1 MNLVWGFDMLIKKH
15 VFLPMSQI
23 YYASRLLN
31 YVIINLLV
39 LLRFLKSLDL
49 TYLLTLIQISNP

>member
-39 LLRFLKSLDL
+39 LLRFLKSLDWGGGGGGGGGGD
-49 TYLLTLIQISNP
+49 P

>member
-1 MNLVWGFDMLIKKH
+1 MNLVWGFDMLVKKH
-15 VFLPMSQI
+15 LFLPISQI

-49 TYLLTLIQISNP
+49 TYLLTLIQSYNP